1 MDSIRLTIHHIYG
14 TSSALN
20 IEVASPPLAR
30 IGQRLL
36 RKSLK
41 IPNNFYVKK
50 EAENGVKNRHIIT
63 IS

>member
-1 MDSIRLTIHHIYG
+1 MHSIHLPIHHKSG

-30 IGQRLL
+30 TGQRLL
-36 RKSLK
+36 RNSVK

-50 EAENGVKNRHIIT
+50 EAENGV
-63 IS
+63 